1 MGNITI
7 FCVFIQLFCFLRKLY
22 TKLWSCAC
30 WYRVSNIVQK
40 EYYKLALRYYQYV
53 YYKNCDSIIPLY
65 DFENTVFILLFTFSL
80 NINISTS
87 LTVIVSGFLIFC
99 SYCYLKFTL
108 NSNTHGA
115 LLGMGDSP
123 YLLKPLHQH
132 CKVTTPLPGIF
143 TINKNLLQYLLK
155 RWKQIGSFHTVQRL
169 TS

>member
-7 FCVFIQLFCFLRKLY
+7 FCVFIQLFCILRKLY

-80 NINISTS
+80 NINISHI
-87 LTVIVSGFLIFC
+87 LDCDHQGF
-99 SYCYLKFTL
+99 SYFLFLLLHEVHIKLKYPWCFT
-108 NSNTHGA
+108 A
-115 LLGMGDSP
+115 LL
-123 YLLKPLHQH
+123 LLKPLRQH
-132 CKVTTPLPGIF
+132 CKVTTPLPRIF
-143 TINKNLLQYLLK
+143 TINKNLLQYLLN
-155 RWKQIGSFHTVQRL
+155 RWKQISSFHTVQRL